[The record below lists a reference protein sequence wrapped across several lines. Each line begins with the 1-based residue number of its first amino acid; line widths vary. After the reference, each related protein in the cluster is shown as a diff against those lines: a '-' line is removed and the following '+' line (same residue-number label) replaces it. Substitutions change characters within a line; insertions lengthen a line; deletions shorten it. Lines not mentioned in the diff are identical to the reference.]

1 MIVGRWY
8 VQLAAIW
15 PWYLTWCIY
24 ITVFNFMLCLSIP
37 FLYFSL
43 IWYRW
48 IRQNGWWYQQLF
60 KNLCLMFVYVCFMF
74 VIWLERG
81 LICGKSLEMWI
92 CLWPEFDCPE
102 VTLCGWQD
110 IKIQLLLLLLLKL
123 IENNLST
130 LNYHSDVNGPNK
142 TLMTSR
148 CWSSLILEQRQLN
161 TVMLLSSFI
170 LSSATSKSP
179 AIDGKHTNKVS

>member
-15 PWYLTWCIY
+15 RWYLSWCVY

-81 LICGKSLEMWI
+81 LICEKSLEMWI

-110 IKIQLLLLLLLKL
+110 IKIQLLLLLVHHKELECHQHVKKRKKEKKLLYYLLGCKVTIGKPILCVPTL
-123 IENNLST
+123 IFVWT
-130 LNYHSDVNGPNK
+130 
-142 TLMTSR
+142 
-148 CWSSLILEQRQLN
+148 
-161 TVMLLSSFI
+161 
-170 LSSATSKSP
+170 
-179 AIDGKHTNKVS
+179 

>member
-1 MIVGRWY
+1 MCVCVSSCWVAGTIGGDTDTVIVILWMCDRWY
-8 VQLAAIW
+8 VQLAAMW
-15 PWYLTWCIY
+15 HWYLSWCIY
-24 ITVFNFMLCLSIP
+24 ITVFNFILCLSIP

-110 IKIQLLLLLLLKL
+110 IKIQLLTTPCDPSACFYSTAHTA
-123 IENNLST
+123 LSVRF
-130 LNYHSDVNGPNK
+130 Y
-142 TLMTSR
+142 TS
-148 CWSSLILEQRQLN
+148 
-161 TVMLLSSFI
+161 VV
-170 LSSATSKSP
+170 SAYYEKYNIP
-179 AIDGKHTNKVS
+179 RIYCL